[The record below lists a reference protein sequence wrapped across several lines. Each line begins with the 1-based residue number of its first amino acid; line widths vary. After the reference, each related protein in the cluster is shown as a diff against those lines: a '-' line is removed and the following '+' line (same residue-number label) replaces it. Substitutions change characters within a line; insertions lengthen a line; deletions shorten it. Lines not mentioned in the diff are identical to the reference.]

1 MIDFE
6 RIVERLLLEL
16 GEDGSTP
23 ANAATPAPAS
33 SVTAP
38 STVDISVDPTVA
50 YFTTPNEKL
59 GNISPY
65 IYFANKFKEKYK
77 KLPLSSEND
86 LQRLISALKGSSDK
100 NQLNISPFVEYTEA
114 FPLIDFILSVAATT
128 IKDSK
133 GNLNIFETEIK
144 KDQKV
149 ANGAVKSYIE
159 RFEAEAKVDGWP
171 LDYSAV
177 TSQAR
182 TLEIGLRKKLADNVV
197 GTLAYQ
203 NHLNKSIYLAVTTM
217 LKAREDIRNKGALG
231 GLLQSTKFL
240 DEILYG
246 DYNKYA
252 SGGPGGKE
260 MISGKYARM
269 WDQYSVDKLY
279 NIGKSIRNFYNY
291 EKALHVPPLS
301 EEDKKTS
308 KEQALIPTVEQL
320 VKNDINGKRFTL
332 WSLEPKVES
341 LSFDDT
347 FNCLFNEMLLLEQV
361 SWYRLKDGK
370 QTKVD
375 SNTKGVIKFTIVDK
389 ININKPD
396 PNYEPIYITHKELLD
411 IYNKNKEVQ
420 QEVAQYK
427 SQQNKLYPQF
437 NTNEQALFGYF
448 STAKGP
454 VGTEEKHLD
463 KLVRD
468 ILQQRLKDALQKKLQ
483 SRLKNNQPLNKE
495 TAEIPESGYTLGYIE
510 TLSHDSAK
518 DLVNKLKDLGDYIG
532 EKKPFDWEK
541 ANTFVDNMGLGTKM
555 HGT

>member
-6 RIVERLLLEL
+6 RIVEKLLLEL
-16 GEDGSTP
+16 ERDGSTP
-23 ANAATPAPAS
+23 AIAATPAPTAS
-33 SVTAP
+33 AAVPTAP
-38 STVDISVDPTVA
+38 KTVESSVDPTVA
-50 YFTTPNEKL
+50 YFTTSNGVL
-59 GNISPY
+59 GNKSPY
-65 IYFANKFKEKYK
+65 NCFADKFKEKYK

-133 GNLNIFETEIK
+133 GNLNIFEKEII
-144 KDQKV
+144 KDEGKNV
-149 ANGAVKSYIE
+149 ANGAVKSYID
-159 RFEAEAKVDGWP
+159 RFEKEAKVDGWP

-279 NIGKSIRNFYNY
+279 NLGKSIRNFYNY

-301 EEDKKTS
+301 EEDKK
-308 KEQALIPTVEQL
+308 KGKKQALIPTVEQL

-332 WSLEPKVES
+332 WSLEAKTES

-347 FNCLFNEMLLLEQV
+347 FNYFNQLINESFEPV
-361 SWYRLKDGK
+361 SFKAKSGKTYRFDFNRYTETFFIFDADK
-370 QTKVD
+370 
-375 SNTKGVIKFTIVDK
+375 NEEIKSMPEDEIAK
-389 ININKPD
+389 I
-396 PNYEPIYITHKELLD
+396 
-411 IYNKNKEVQ
+411 VQ
-420 QEVAQYK
+420 QYKEGQQGNEGMIDGTVLINHLHKVASDDSVLKASAEATAQNILGHLGFEQLPPPK
-427 SQQNKLYPQF
+427 STTSEPN
-437 NTNEQALFGYF
+437 
-448 STAKGP
+448 S
-454 VGTEEKHLD
+454 
-463 KLVRD
+463 
-468 ILQQRLKDALQKKLQ
+468 
-483 SRLKNNQPLNKE
+483 E
-495 TAEIPESGYTLGYIE
+495 TTKIPESGYILGYIE
-510 TLSHDSAK
+510 TLGHDSAK

-541 ANTFVDNMGLGTKM
+541 ATTFVGNMGLGTKM
-555 HGT
+555 VGT

>member
-6 RIVERLLLEL
+6 RIVEKLLLEL
-16 GEDGSTP
+16 EGSTP
-23 ANAATPAPAS
+23 AIAATPAPAASSDAVPTAPKTVES
-33 SVTAP
+33 SV
-38 STVDISVDPTVA
+38 DLTVA
-50 YFTTPNEKL
+50 YFTTSNGAL
-59 GNISPY
+59 GNKSPY
-65 IYFANKFKEKYK
+65 NCFADKFKEKYK

-128 IKDSK
+128 INDSK
-133 GNLNIFETEIK
+133 GNLGRFEKEIITDEGK
-144 KDQKV
+144 NV
-149 ANGAVKSYIE
+149 ANAAVKSYIE
-159 RFEAEAKVDGWP
+159 RFEKEAKVDGWP

-279 NIGKSIRNFYNY
+279 NLGKSIRNFYNY

-301 EEDKKTS
+301 EEDKTAD

-320 VKNDINGKRFTL
+320 VKNDINGKKFTL
-332 WSLEPKVES
+332 WSLEAKTES

-347 FNCLFNEMLLLEQV
+347 FNYFNQLINESFEPV
-361 SWYRLKDGK
+361 SFKAKSGKTYRFDFNRYTETFFIFDADK
-370 QTKVD
+370 
-375 SNTKGVIKFTIVDK
+375 NEEIKSMPEDEIAK
-389 ININKPD
+389 I
-396 PNYEPIYITHKELLD
+396 
-411 IYNKNKEVQ
+411 VQ
-420 QEVAQYK
+420 QYKEGQQGNEGMIDGTVLINHLHKVASDDSVLKASAEATAQNILGHLGFEQLPPPK
-427 SQQNKLYPQF
+427 STTSEPN
-437 NTNEQALFGYF
+437 
-448 STAKGP
+448 S
-454 VGTEEKHLD
+454 
-463 KLVRD
+463 
-468 ILQQRLKDALQKKLQ
+468 
-483 SRLKNNQPLNKE
+483 E
-495 TAEIPESGYTLGYIE
+495 TTEIPESGYILGYIE

-532 EKKPFDWEK
+532 EKKPFGWEK
-541 ANTFVDNMGLGTKM
+541 ATTFVSNMGLGVKM